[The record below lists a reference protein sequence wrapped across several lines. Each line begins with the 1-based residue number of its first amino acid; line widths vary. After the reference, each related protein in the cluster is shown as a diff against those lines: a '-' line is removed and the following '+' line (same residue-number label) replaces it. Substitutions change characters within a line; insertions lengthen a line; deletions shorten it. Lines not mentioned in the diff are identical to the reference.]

1 MQANLT
7 QLKLAQI
14 KDEIDYKI
22 SNKDLPLP
30 FGNQLLTVKK
40 SENYF
45 IFTYYSKKQQ
55 KSEFRTSKFEIH
67 YTPHMIHNYRA
78 VIDHPDFLEDKTDKN
93 KLLFTD
99 FIKQMQTC
107 IIYYHNLTATVK
119 PGGIR
124 QLD

>member
-1 MQANLT
+1 
-7 QLKLAQI
+7 
-14 KDEIDYKI
+14 
-22 SNKDLPLP
+22 
-30 FGNQLLTVKK
+30 
-40 SENYF
+40 
-45 IFTYYSKKQQ
+45 
-55 KSEFRTSKFEIH
+55 
-67 YTPHMIHNYRA
+67 MIHNYRA

>member
-1 MQANLT
+1 MLASVLTKAMSGTPANCPIYRAVL
-7 QLKLAQI
+7 
-14 KDEIDYKI
+14 D
-22 SNKDLPLP
+22 
-30 FGNQLLTVKK
+30 
-40 SENYF
+40 
-45 IFTYYSKKQQ
+45 
-55 KSEFRTSKFEIH
+55 

-99 FIKQMQTC
+99 FIRQMQTC